1 MSSTTDLASKLA
13 PVSLPPVRRV
23 ITTHNADG
31 KAVIYQDLS
40 QNTPRIDLPGMYFH
54 LGYTL
59 NQIPGTLEDDHDLRE
74 YQDRLP
80 HNVGLSLPGG
90 ALLRVVDFL
99 PGESEGPMHR
109 TKTVDFGVI
118 IEGELQLI
126 MGSGETTILK
136 RGDVIIQRG
145 TIHAWKNNSTTE
157 VARKFFVLVE
167 ADLPTV
173 RGTKLT
179 EEVPI
184 DGMETE

>member
-1 MSSTTDLASKLA
+1 MSSTSDIAL
-13 PVSLPPVRRV
+13 VSAGLPPPRRV

-31 KAVIYQDLS
+31 KAVISEDLS
-40 QNTPRIDLPGMYFH
+40 QNLPRVEIPGMHFY

-59 NQIPGTLEDDHDLRE
+59 NQAPGILENNKDLKE

-80 HNVGLSLPGG
+80 HNVGLSIPGG
-90 ALLRVVDFL
+90 TLLRIVDFL

-118 IEGELQLI
+118 LEGELELI
-126 MGSGETTILK
+126 LENGEGTVLK
-136 RGDVIIQRG
+136 RGDIIIQRG

-157 VARKFFVLVE
+157 VARGFFVLVD

-173 RGTKLT
+173 NGIKLA

-184 DGMETE
+184 EELKTE